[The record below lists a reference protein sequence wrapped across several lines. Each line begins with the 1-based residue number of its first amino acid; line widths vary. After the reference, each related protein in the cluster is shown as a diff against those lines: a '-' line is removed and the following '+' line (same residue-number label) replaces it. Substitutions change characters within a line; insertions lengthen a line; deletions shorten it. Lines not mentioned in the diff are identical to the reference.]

1 MKMKLKLNK
10 KKIKSLSND
19 NKAIP
24 ADMTPQVAGGVTSR
38 PCGPMTHDYQYTCG
52 IGHTCPQVY

>member
-1 MKMKLKLNK
+1 MKLKLNK

-24 ADMTPQVAGGVTSR
+24 AEVTPKVAGGRGFFTEGR
-38 PCGPMTHDYQYTCG
+38 LTHCLIHTCG
-52 IGHTCPQVY
+52 MGHTCKDIY